1 MIWYN
6 NNLNHSYTNQYY
18 NISKVSSAS
27 NNAMMNIAITSTVT
41 DGRTYSGSDNE
52 NVGKALIYKGGVAGR
67 V

>member
-1 MIWYN
+1 
-6 NNLNHSYTNQYY
+6 
-18 NISKVSSAS
+18 
-27 NNAMMNIAITSTVT
+27 MMNIAITSTVT